1 MRRLAL
7 LPALA
12 LLAACGETATE
23 PPVGSEPAQAE
34 LAETALAPALSL
46 SEQSIVDAMRAGG
59 NAGAVINR
67 EVGCGIFSGFNN
79 NGEFVG
85 FGGLFPTPGPR
96 GICPLSN
103 FERANPDGTIDLH
116 LQGSGAFFLV
126 LFNPPAEFPSE
137 GSSVRWRMIAHE
149 NGTRVFTVSGT
160 LSDGSRVRAHFVTD
174 RKGDNKAANTLWV
187 EGLGYVVGG
196 PPGR

>member
-23 PPVGSEPAQAE
+23 PFDGSEPAQAE
-34 LAETALAPALSL
+34 HAETAVAPALFL
-46 SEQSIVDAMRAGG
+46 SERSIVDALKAGG
-59 NAGAVINR
+59 SAGAVLNR
-67 EVGCGIFSGFNN
+67 DVGCGILTGFSN

-85 FGGLFPTPGPR
+85 FGGLFPSPGPR

-103 FERANPDGTIDLH
+103 FERANPDGTIDRH
-116 LQGSGAFFLV
+116 LQGSGTFFLV
-126 LFNPPAEFPSE
+126 LFNPPAGFPSE

-187 EGLGYVVGG
+187 QGLGYVVGG
-196 PPGR
+196 PPGK